1 MIQAKHYLTLT
12 RATAKRGLVAMLV
25 ATLIMTTACEKPI
38 IEEDAV
44 PTEANVVLRFTQY
57 EHEAFSVGSGSAAA
71 TRTATDIT
79 ELCSRINIAI
89 FDGEGSK

>member
-38 IEEDAV
+38 INEG
-44 PTEANVVLRFTQY
+44 
-57 EHEAFSVGSGSAAA
+57 SVGSGSAAA
-71 TRTATDIT
+71 TRAATDIT

-89 FDGEGSK
+89 FDGDGAENFPANTRVRPVVTVTINKE